1 MSIKS
6 ELWNRVLDFTSKK
19 QPVFAGVYQAASDC
33 YFSCSGTCSARC
45 NGGCDGTCENYCTAA
60 CRDSDS
66 NGPTVGW

>member
-33 YFSCSGTCSARC
+33 TGSSCYNTCSGGCNNTCIKA
-45 NGGCDGTCENYCTAA
+45 CE
-60 CRDSDS
+60 DSS
-66 NGPTVGW
+66 TNGPTGGW